1 MSWCE
6 HCEDS
11 GRILS
16 TCYYCKL
23 TDEKQYIPQEYV
35 DNLCYN
41 DLYQSRCPVFKKN
54 KETGSLVKDFP
65 EIPSDTFSTSFCFIT
80 TVTCEILGKP
90 DDDPTMNGLR
100 GFRDNILQKDEK
112 YHDILKMYDTIGPI
126 IRGEIKKDV
135 DKDKKAESIFAKL
148 ERIVDIV
155 NNGEYD
161 RATRRYIMMTLRL
174 VCEYGLQET
183 YRTKRDNNF
192 DYKEGEFIPSIA
204 GHGKKVYKNS

>member
-6 HCEDS
+6 YCEDS

-16 TCYYCKL
+16 SCYYCDL
-23 TDEKQYIPQEYV
+23 TDGSEYIPTEYV
-35 DNLCYN
+35 NNLCKY
-41 DLYQSRCPVFKKN
+41 DYYQHKCPVFKKN
-54 KETGSLVKDFP
+54 KETGLVLKEFP
-65 EIPSDTFSTSFCFIT
+65 KLPPDLFSGCFIT

-90 DDDPTMNGLR
+90 DDDPIMNGLR
-100 GFRDNILQKDEK
+100 GFRDNVLQKDEK

-126 IRGEIKKDV
+126 IKKRIKNDENRDNRAKT
-135 DKDKKAESIFAKL
+135 IFSKL
-148 ERIVDIV
+148 EKIVDIV

-161 RATRRYIMMTLRL
+161 RATKRYLMMTLRL

-183 YRTKRDNNF
+183 YRTKRDNDF
-192 DYKEGEFIPSIA
+192 DYKEGEFIPSKA